1 MKITAGILRSTAIVM
16 ALTTGIAKAADL
28 TWMGSSYAEPANKPA
43 VERMIAGFKTSSGLT
58 AEPLGFAWGDMQKN
72 IFLKARSNT
81 LPEIVQL
88 QERWLPTVANLK
100 TLVDLN
106 TVFGK
111 EKLEA
116 TFAPDALALGNIG
129 GHQWGLPV
137 FSGTVGMVANKAVLD
152 QAGVAVPKTVDEFK
166 AALIAIRD
174 KVPNSVP
181 YPMATKNNG
190 SIVLDFMIWNWVYG
204 GRIIDDDGKVVIE
217 SDASRAALSFAVDL
231 VKERL
236 AAPEIDRPDSRRLT
250 AQGQAGFYIDAPVTR
265 TFLRDFSGKGE
276 AFDENVLPMPMPVLK
291 GGDKPVSVLWGHIL
305 SMFAPDAKVELDAPA
320 SKFLSYATSDE
331 MQTDFPLALSA
342 LPTTKSARAAVANDA
357 YLTNWAKA
365 AGDARPNEVGIW
377 SNAAELNQIV
387 GEEVQ
392 AAILGQKSVD
402 DAIGAMQA
410 RLSDSMAKAKQEN

>member
-1 MKITAGILRSTAIVM
+1 MIKVAKVAKVAAVALIVTAGA
-16 ALTTGIAKAADL
+16 AQAADL

-43 VERMIAGFKTSSGLT
+43 VERMIAGFEASHGL
-58 AEPLGFAWGDMQKN
+58 AVEPLGFAWGDMQKN

-81 LPEIVQL
+81 LPEVVQL

-100 TLVDLN
+100 GLVDLN
-106 TVFGK
+106 TVYGK

-116 TFAPDALALGNIG
+116 AFAPEALALGNID
-129 GHQWGLPV
+129 GHQWGLPL
-137 FSGTVGMVANKAVLD
+137 FSGTVGMVANKAVLE

-166 AALIAIRD
+166 AALVAIRD

-190 SIVLDFMIWNWVYG
+190 SIVLDFMIWNWVHG
-204 GRIIDDDGKVVIE
+204 GQIIDESGKAVIDSE
-217 SDASRAALSFAVDL
+217 ASRAALTFVVGL

-276 AFDENVLPMPMPVLK
+276 AFDANVLPMQMPVLND
-291 GGDKPVSVLWGHIL
+291 GDKPVSVLWGHIL
-305 SMFAPDAKVELDAPA
+305 SMFAPDAKAGGEDPA
-320 SKFLSYATSDE
+320 SKFLTYATSDE
-331 MQTDFPLALSA
+331 VQTDFPISLSA
-342 LPTTKSARAAVANDA
+342 LPTTKSARAAVSSDA
-357 YLTNWAKA
+357 YLSNWAKA
-365 AGDARPNEVGIW
+365 AGEPRANEVGIW

-392 AAILGQKSVD
+392 AAMLEQKSVE
-402 DAIGAMQA
+402 DAITAMQT
-410 RLSDSMAKAKQEN
+410 RLSESMRKAKPAN